1 MMSSEAQSQIKS
13 QSPMFRSSRRPSRL
27 VRVGLPWDARSPKK
41 ETQSSRGERLR
52 AWPSLFSSPETLLP
66 AFRESRDI
74 FDDSREGGRDEI
86 FRSAFNPN
94 NSPPPAFNPSQS
106 FNPSSTSSQQS
117 FFVPSSSFSASGPF
131 FASSGNRGQPQFVD
145 QVLPLRLF
153 IITLPYIS
161 GILVL
166 DHR

>member
-13 QSPMFRSSRRPSRL
+13 QRPMFRNSRRPSRL

-41 ETQSSRGERLR
+41 EIQSSRGERLR

-66 AFRESRDI
+66 AFRENRDI
-74 FDDSREGGRDEI
+74 FDDSREGGRPEI

-94 NSPPPAFNPSQS
+94 NSPPPAFNP
-106 FNPSSTSSQQS
+106 STSSQQS